1 MSDSSGIRDK
11 ASANMSW
18 QDDPVAGELRDRSRR
33 ARQASQGLTI
43 SVLAARCG
51 VAPATIR
58 RYEQFGLVSSRG
70 EGGTL
75 RYTEGDVERVLR
87 IRRLT
92 TELGVN
98 LAGVE
103 VVLHMRE
110 QILLLRRELEALRRE
125 REYR

>member
-1 MSDSSGIRDK
+1 
-11 ASANMSW
+11 MSW
-18 QDDPVAGELRDRSRR
+18 QDDPVATGLRDRSRR
-33 ARQASQGLTI
+33 ARQASEGLTI
-43 SVLAARCG
+43 AVLAARCG

-98 LAGVE
+98 LAGAE

>member
-1 MSDSSGIRDK
+1 
-11 ASANMSW
+11 MSW
-18 QDDPVAGELRDRSRR
+18 QDDPAAAELRDRSRR
-33 ARQASQGLTI
+33 ARQASDGLTI

-58 RYEQFGLVSSRG
+58 RYEQFGLVAPQSEAG
-70 EGGTL
+70 IP
-75 RYTEGDVERVLR
+75 RYAEGDVERVLR

-98 LAGVE
+98 LAGAE
-103 VVLHMRE
+103 VILHMRE
-110 QILLLRRELEALRRE
+110 QILLLRQELESLRRE

>member
-1 MSDSSGIRDK
+1 
-11 ASANMSW
+11 MSW
-18 QDDPVAGELRDRSRR
+18 HDDSVAAEARDRDPRSE
-33 ARQASQGLTI
+33 QTGNGLTI

-58 RYEQFGLVSSRG
+58 RYERFGLVSSRAV
-70 EGGTL
+70 GGAP
-75 RYTEGDVERVLR
+75 RYAEGDVERVLR

-98 LAGVE
+98 LAGAE

-110 QILLLRRELEALRRE
+110 QILLLRRELEVLRRE